1 MTCGVRKTTRAAR
14 LQPNCGMLADMTTW
28 QSLLN
33 CAAADVTLDRIRALI
48 GVTGTESLT
57 VEFKK
62 DGNTLRIAESAAAMA
77 NTYGGLVLV
86 GISDGDREIAGVPRE
101 VIANVASTFATH
113 LDPAD
118 WLPDMREVAIDDRP
132 SMYVLVIRINRETA
146 PRPIFVQRREGRTFW
161 APIRMP
167 GGTRQATRDE
177 LRALFAEDS
186 ADRTAEQPWTLNAP
200 DFPRTQD
207 GGQDPSV
214 DLMVLSGL
222 RVPVGPKA
230 AGRPISQRAVDQ
242 IAIGL
247 DRSALAR
254 SLFELTGSQSIGVES
269 FHREGPANRSHV
281 ANLVWRLGPGELV
294 PFEVVVRLEVPGHYG
309 QVQGGD
315 LALTLKVT
323 SRLTAWLRASL
334 SVTPPPPQRRRLE
347 TREWAALLDSIAL
360 TLTCDEIADPV
371 ADLAD
376 VDSITIGQP
385 RVLHIVSGPPM
396 PDLLPPQLRP
406 ISGAGVSHGAHMQ
419 ADPVLDLSDPAD
431 RAEQIDRWLFQIG
444 ADAGLVGMERL
455 VTEIHAAAST

>member
-1 MTCGVRKTTRAAR
+1 
-14 LQPNCGMLADMTTW
+14 MLADMTTW

-33 CAAADVTLDRIRALI
+33 CAAADVTLDRIRALVE
-48 GVTGTESLT
+48 VTGTESLT
-57 VEFKK
+57 VEFKR
-62 DGNTLRIAESAAAMA
+62 DGNTLRIAEAAAAMA

-86 GISDGDREIAGVPRE
+86 GIADGDREIVGVPRE
-101 VIANVASTFATH
+101 VITNVASTFATH

-118 WLPDMREVAIDDRP
+118 WLPDMREVAIDDKP
-132 SMYVLVIRINRETA
+132 GMYVLVIRVNRDAA
-146 PRPIFVQRREGRTFW
+146 PRPIFVQRREGHTFW

-177 LRALFAEDS
+177 LRTLFSEADV
-186 ADRTAEQPWTLNAP
+186 DRTGEQPWTLNAP

-214 DLMVLSGL
+214 DLIVLSGL

-242 IAIGL
+242 IAAGL
-247 DRSALAR
+247 DRSALAH

-281 ANLVWRLGPGELV
+281 ANLVRRVGPGEVV
-294 PFEVVVRLEVPGHYG
+294 PFEVAARLEVPGHYG

-315 LALTLKVT
+315 LTLTLKVT
-323 SRLTAWLRASL
+323 SRLTAWLKADL
-334 SVTPPPPQRRRLE
+334 SVTPPPPQWRRLE
-347 TREWAALLDSIAL
+347 TPEWAALLDSIAL
-360 TLTCDEIADPV
+360 TLTCDEIAGPV

-376 VDSITIGQP
+376 VDPITIDQP

-406 ISGAGVSHGAHMQ
+406 IPDAGVSRGAHMQ
-419 ADPVLDLSDPAD
+419 ADPVLDLSDPTD
-431 RAEQIDRWLFQIG
+431 RTEQVDRWLIQIG
-444 ADAGLVGMERL
+444 ADAGLVGIERL
-455 VTEIHAAAST
+455 VTEMRASART